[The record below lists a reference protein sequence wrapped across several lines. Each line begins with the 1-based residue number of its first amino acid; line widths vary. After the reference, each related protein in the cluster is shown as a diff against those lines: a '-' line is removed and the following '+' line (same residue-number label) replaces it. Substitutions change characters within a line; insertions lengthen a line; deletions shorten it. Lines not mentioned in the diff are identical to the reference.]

1 MRLVTGGRDPLTHAS
16 IHAISVGMGSAVL
29 MGIVFGPT
37 MDGRVVEVRAR
48 APQAAQALTL
58 LPALMVEQALR
69 GVVPQGHRALLNPR
83 RPPKARGG
91 SGDPR
96 W

>member
-1 MRLVTGGRDPLTHAS
+1 
-16 IHAISVGMGSAVL
+16 VGMGSAVL

-69 GVVPQGHRALLNPR
+69 GVVPQGHRALLNPQ
-83 RPPKARGG
+83 RPPNARGG
-91 SGDPR
+91 AVTLGGKSELPR
-96 W
+96 PVAQNIT